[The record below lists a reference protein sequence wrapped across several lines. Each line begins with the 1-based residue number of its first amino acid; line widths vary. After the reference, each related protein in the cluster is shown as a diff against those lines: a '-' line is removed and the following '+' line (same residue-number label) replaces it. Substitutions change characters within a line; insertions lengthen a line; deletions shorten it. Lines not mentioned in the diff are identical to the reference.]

1 MSDPALTECAKKDT
15 LDTLDAEQLRQL
27 IRTSR
32 DILRARG
39 LIPDSFI
46 RKHYHIQLQDLKD
59 LRVAAFRFGVSPAG
73 IADQCLGL
81 LTSPQLVVLRSRDGD
96 TITLTPVLK
105 VSHKSPRGN
114 WAETV
119 ALLGTGRIIR
129 TSSHRYHEGENLALS
144 EYVPVNADGH
154 PPENFR
160 IYGDTFIRAWERLA
174 VKPNAAAFHAIL
186 HTAARHDTPQE
197 AMISWCVGRIKEWF
211 QTHWSTGTLL
221 TWIMCPDSFPKGL
234 LLRDILAPALRGTAE
249 VKEKE
254 KEEEDEIAGYF
265 SVDGLIKA
273 CEQVLIQKNLI
284 EPDLAVD
291 DTLAIPIADI
301 WTWYLHQR
309 QLANTKANRL
319 RLAVT
324 TLLGFVRIYMD
335 QETAWVKAATP
346 IPGLLQE
353 STPHWQRGNA
363 MQWLRTN
370 PPNVAVT
377 DDYRILINGEFRC
390 VVEGKSAELPKADQI
405 VRRMLTVATRH
416 REQITTL
423 TDDLPLL
430 EQLFRD
436 VPTKRLWAVVGRKE
450 RGA

>member
-1 MSDPALTECAKKDT
+1 MSDPALTERANTET
-15 LDTLDAEQLRQL
+15 LDTLDSEHLRHL

-32 DILRARG
+32 EILRARG

-46 RKHYHIQLQDLKD
+46 RKEYRVRLQDLKD

-73 IADQCLGL
+73 IADQCVAL
-81 LTSPQLVVLRSRDGD
+81 LASPQLVVLRSRDGEWV
-96 TITLTPVLK
+96 TLTPVLN

-119 ALLGTGRIIR
+119 ALLGTGRILR
-129 TSSHRYHEGENLALS
+129 TGSHRYNQGENLALG

-154 PPENFR
+154 PPEDFR
-160 IYGDTFIRAWERLA
+160 IYGEPFIRAWERLA
-174 VKPNAAAFHAIL
+174 VKPNTPAFQAIL
-186 HTAARHDTPQE
+186 QTAARHDTPQE
-197 AMISWCVGRIKEWF
+197 ALISWCVGRIKEWF
-211 QTHWSTGTLL
+211 QAQWSTGTLL

-234 LLRDILAPALRGTAE
+234 LLRDILTPALRGTAE
-249 VKEKE
+249 GAQKKKDED
-254 KEEEDEIAGYF
+254 DEIAGYF
-265 SVDGLIKA
+265 SVDGLVKA

-291 DTLAIPIADI
+291 DTLAIPIADV

-319 RLAVT
+319 RAAVT
-324 TLLGFVRIYMD
+324 TLLGFVPIWID
-335 QETAWVKAATP
+335 QERAWVKAARP
-346 IPGLLQE
+346 IPALLQDA
-353 STPHWQRGNA
+353 TPHWQRGHA
-363 MQWLRTN
+363 LEWLRSN

-377 DDYRILINGEFRC
+377 DGYRILINGEFRC

-416 REQITTL
+416 REQIATL
-423 TDDLPLL
+423 TDDLPVL

-436 VPTKRLWAVVGRKE
+436 VPAKRLWALLGRKE
-450 RGA
+450 RVA